1 MAVTTKDGVEASGME
16 ADSWSK
22 IMTTKQFGNKSNELY
37 TAIFKVNKKLC
48 KRDSFTQSLEAFFVW
63 RFIPLDKN
71 SGLHL
76 IGL

>member
-1 MAVTTKDGVEASGME
+1 
-16 ADSWSK
+16 
-22 IMTTKQFGNKSNELY
+22 MTTKQFGNKSNELY

-76 IGL
+76 IGP